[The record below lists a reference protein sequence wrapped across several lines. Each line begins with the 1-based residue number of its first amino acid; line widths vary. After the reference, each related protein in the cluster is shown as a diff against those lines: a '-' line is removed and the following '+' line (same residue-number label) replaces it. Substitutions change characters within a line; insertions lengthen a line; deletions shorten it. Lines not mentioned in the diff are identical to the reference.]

1 MIKTDYKR
9 RILALLLTVAL
20 MLTLIPAMAVTVS
33 AASEAVEDLMATL
46 EDYGFTAVFDDL
58 NTVTVTGNVGA
69 EDTALWNN
77 SLSLYIPGGITVDW
91 KASVTGESGNNYW
104 LALYGEGTFYMSGG
118 LIEITEGS
126 NSSWI
131 LIFTN

>member
-1 MIKTDYKR
+1 
-9 RILALLLTVAL
+9 
-20 MLTLIPAMAVTVS
+20 
-33 AASEAVEDLMATL
+33 
-46 EDYGFTAVFDDL
+46 
-58 NTVTVTGNVGA
+58 
-69 EDTALWNN
+69 
-77 SLSLYIPGGITVDW
+77 VDW

>member
-1 MIKTDYKR
+1 
-9 RILALLLTVAL
+9 
-20 MLTLIPAMAVTVS
+20 
-33 AASEAVEDLMATL
+33 MATL

-58 NTVTVTGNVGA
+58 NTVTVTEMSVRKTLRFG
-69 EDTALWNN
+69 TIRF
-77 SLSLYIPGGITVDW
+77 LYTSQGITVDW